1 MKKIIYISLLLI
13 FGVSFSQNENSK
25 RSDSI
30 VWRKVTCESGTEQ
43 AKLDFKNGI
52 YNCYSYGLIIDINPE
67 LSSYIQNYRK
77 TKYRIDTKNAGCVIT
92 EYSECYSKTMNDL
105 VLDKFG
111 KDILKKSR
119 KEAEKLFKEEKQ

>member
-43 AKLDFKNGI
+43 AKLDLKMVF
-52 YNCYSYGLIIDINPE
+52 II
-67 LSSYIQNYRK
+67 
-77 TKYRIDTKNAGCVIT
+77 VIHT
-92 EYSECYSKTMNDL
+92 
-105 VLDKFG
+105 V
-111 KDILKKSR
+111 
-119 KEAEKLFKEEKQ
+119 